1 MGTEARF
8 QAMPEDCELMRA
20 ARQDREI
27 AELIEF
33 FESYATGDDD
43 DFRRKNDPKFVEFME
58 LVQQTVGDYPDLA
71 ERYFYA
77 GARTYDAIVYLLS
90 PARRAGQFQNTSDL
104 IYQAMY
110 GEERLH
116 PTAIA
121 TQGHPIGLVKTD
133 SVKVITDYLN
143 QVTIEQFGEF
153 YDAKRMYEQAVYKMH
168 STDNE
173 HRFLAIWEEFEG
185 MRDVYRAAA
194 DHDEAVI
201 AIID

>member
-8 QAMPEDCELMRA
+8 QAMPEDCDLMLA

-27 AELIEF
+27 AEMIQF
-33 FESYATGDDD
+33 FKAYAAGGDMPG
-43 DFRRKNDPKFVEFME
+43 NDPKFIEFLD
-58 LVQQTVGDYPDLA
+58 LVQKVVRDYPDLKD
-71 ERYFYA
+71 RYFYA

-90 PARRAGQFQNTSDL
+90 PVRRAGQFQNNSDL
-104 IYQAMY
+104 IYQATY
-110 GEERLH
+110 GEEPLH
-116 PTAIA
+116 STATA

-133 SVKVITDYLN
+133 SVKIIADFLDM
-143 QVTIEQFGEF
+143 VTIEQLGEF
-153 YDAKRMYEQAVYKMH
+153 YDAKQMYEQGVYKMDP
-168 STDNE
+168 SDNE
-173 HRFLAIWEEFEG
+173 RRFLTIWEEFEG